1 MALRLVTK
9 NLSSRILPKL
19 CSTSLL
25 HSHATSFGFKEVREE
40 EKSQMIGKVSSNVA
54 SNYDL
59 MNDFMSGG
67 LHRLW
72 KDRLVSKL
80 SPFLGIKHLDIA
92 GGTWT
97 YFHAVAQ
104 IVPWLNMVC
113 KSPFLPGPKSTNKI

>member
-9 NLSSRILPKL
+9 NLSSRNLPKL
-19 CSTSLL
+19 CSTCLL
-25 HSHATSFGFKEVREE
+25 HSHATSFGFKQVREE
-40 EKSQMIGKVSSNVA
+40 EKSQMIGKVFSNVA

-59 MNDFMSGG
+59 TNDFMSGG

-92 GGTWT
+92 GGTGRL
-97 YFHAVAQ
+97 FL
-104 IVPWLNMVC
+104 LNKVYVH
-113 KSPFLPGPKSTNKI
+113 FL